1 MKKMIF
7 KNDIKYLNILLAL
20 FISGNIFAQVTL
32 EFTSGARNLLGSS
45 STLTIPGKKNTD
57 NPTNNTAPN
66 IQ

>member
-7 KNDIKYLNILLAL
+7 KNDIKYLNILLAS
-20 FISGNIFAQVTL
+20 FIPGNIFAQVTL

-45 STLTIPGKKNTD
+45 STLTILGKKNTD
-57 NPTNNTAPN
+57 NAAPN